1 MPKPF
6 VHLVPRPFPVALDA
20 RMAGDQTRF
29 ARSGC
34 RPNAILRPVLC
45 KDKRKGDDGRA
56 GEGDDGS
63 DGRKDEGE
71 LEDDPGTLR
80 FAMFALRDLKA
91 CEEIVLGWEWDDGSV
106 VHQLP
111 ALIEAGARAGPSK
124 MTCVF
129 TFLCPSYFLAHSIH
143 PSPPLHLVY
152 HHVFQ
157 VDLFSFVVLPFF

>member
-45 KDKRKGDDGRA
+45 KGKRKASDGRA
-56 GEGDDGS
+56 GEGDDEG
-63 DGRKDEGE
+63 DGGRKDEGE
-71 LEDDPGTLR
+71 LEDDPGTMR
-80 FAMFALRDLKA
+80 FAIYALRDLKA

-111 ALIEAGARAGPSK
+111 ALISNRSEHARRSE
-124 MTCVF
+124 
-129 TFLCPSYFLAHSIH
+129 
-143 PSPPLHLVY
+143 
-152 HHVFQ
+152 
-157 VDLFSFVVLPFF
+157 

>member
-45 KDKRKGDDGRA
+45 KGKRKEGSGRTEDGDGRMDK
-56 GEGDDGS
+56 GDM
-63 DGRKDEGE
+63 
-71 LEDDPGTLR
+71 EDDPGTLR
-80 FAMFALRDLKA
+80 FAIFALRDLKA

-111 ALIEAGARAGPSK
+111 ALIESGTRAGPSK
-124 MTCVF
+124 MTCVAF
-129 TFLCPSYFLAHSIH
+129 SNVH
-143 PSPPLHLVY
+143 PLSTSSSLRF
-152 HHVFQ
+152 HVS
-157 VDLFSFVVLPFF
+157 LFSL